1 MGGHARDI
9 HSVDWCGGDRLLHLG
24 SLPTVVAAAQRAGAA
39 RDTGSCCFIL
49 QRARAAS
56 SGCSGFADLGS
67 TPSLDASP
75 TPSNAT
81 LVIADAAPPAVVDA
95 APPER
100 SAPAKKVVTIN
111 TSACDDRQLVP
122 GCDAAFP
129 AKVVCP
135 ASMADVPDGALCGL
149 SGKTQAPRACT
160 YREGSCACAHT
171 PYCGG
176 ASPTFL
182 QQSGMYWQCK
192 PPRQPGDCP
201 DAASSG
207 QACSVEG
214 KQCASGGCG
223 TSTRCTCTKGRF
235 KCTTAHF
242 APPP

>member
-1 MGGHARDI
+1 MLRTSIRWIGAAVIGSCIWGACQPSSPPPKEPTPLETASPVALSSNAPASPPRD
-9 HSVDWCGGDRLLHLG
+9 
-24 SLPTVVAAAQRAGAA
+24 AAALP
-39 RDTGSCCFIL
+39 IVE
-49 QRARAAS
+49 AS
-56 SGCSGFADLGS
+56 
-67 TPSLDASP
+67 PIDASP
-75 TPSNAT
+75 TPPNAT

-95 APPER
+95 ASPER

-111 TSACDDRQLVP
+111 TGACDDRELVP
-122 GCDAAFP
+122 GCYDAFP

-135 ASMADVPDGALCGL
+135 AAMADVPDGALCGV

-176 ASPTFL
+176 AYPTFL
-182 QQSGMYWQCK
+182 QQQGMYWKCK
-192 PPRQPGDCP
+192 PPRRPGDCP

-214 KQCASGGCG
+214 QQCGSGGCG
-223 TSTRCTCTKGRF
+223 TSTSCTCTKGRF
-235 KCTTAHF
+235 KCTIQHW